1 MKEKIAT
8 IESFLRPLDRTLL
21 GCRIGKCAKMNFFC
35 WGNQIALAPFPS
47 IVAYRIQSTRTH
59 LLNKQ
64 PGKINFEWKPCY
76 AFFHILTRH
85 IYIL

>member
-47 IVAYRIQSTRTH
+47 IAYRIQSTN

-64 PGKINFEWKPCY
+64 PGK
-76 AFFHILTRH
+76 
-85 IYIL
+85 